1 MDTWLTEPSQAYADW
16 QRDEASGSDRRPFAQ
31 QSIAQHCAMFD
42 RFHRHLVVHGATLAS
57 FGADHID
64 AFWLADQAATYTP
77 STRMRYLKLLDRLCR
92 HLIDIGVRESN
103 PAAGLVLL
111 GRWPTED
118 PDALFLPEDADVRLQ
133 AFVRPHRGDSSET
146 LQKRAI
152 VALFLGAGL
161 TASEGR
167 AVRIQDMHPG
177 ASPPYVHVPA
187 RPPRSSR
194 TVHLE
199 HFAIAPMAAWL
210 AARHDWPAA
219 GDLLFTLTRS
229 GTPITDMSFGNIVR
243 EACASVGEGVE
254 NKSPRILR
262 NTYCRRLLI
271 RGVSAE
277 AVTDRLGLASN
288 RTVTRIAATID
299 AAEAEQ

>member
-1 MDTWLTEPSQAYADW
+1 MDTWLTDPSQAYADW
-16 QRDEASGSDRRPFAQ
+16 QRHEASGSDRRPFAQ
-31 QSIAQHCAMFD
+31 QSIAQHRAMFD
-42 RFHRHLVVHGATLAS
+42 RFHRHLVGHGATLAS
-57 FGADHID
+57 FGPDHID

-118 PDALFLPEDADVRLQ
+118 PDALFLPEEADLRLQ

-177 ASPPYVHVPA
+177 GIASVCSRPCTPAEKLPY
-187 RPPRSSR
+187 RSS
-194 TVHLE
+194 
-199 HFAIAPMAAWL
+199 
-210 AARHDWPAA
+210 
-219 GDLLFTLTRS
+219 
-229 GTPITDMSFGNIVR
+229 
-243 EACASVGEGVE
+243 
-254 NKSPRILR
+254 
-262 NTYCRRLLI
+262 
-271 RGVSAE
+271 
-277 AVTDRLGLASN
+277 
-288 RTVTRIAATID
+288 
-299 AAEAEQ
+299 

>member
-1 MDTWLTEPSQAYADW
+1 MDTWLTNPSQAYADW
-16 QRDEASGSDRRPFAQ
+16 QRHEAAGSDRRPFAQ
-31 QSIAQHCAMFD
+31 QSIAQHRAMFD
-42 RFHRHLVVHGATLAS
+42 RFHRHLVGHGATLAS
-57 FGADHID
+57 FGADHVD
-64 AFWLADQAATYTP
+64 AFWLAEQAATYTP

-103 PAAGLVLL
+103 PAAGLVML

-118 PDALFLPEDADVRLQ
+118 PDALFLPEDADLRLQ
-133 AFVRPHRGDSSET
+133 AFVRPQGGDSSET

-152 VALFLGAGL
+152 VALFLGTGL
-161 TASEGR
+161 TASEAR
-167 AVRIQDMHPG
+167 AVRIHDMHPG
-177 ASPPYVHVPA
+177 ASPPYLHVPA

-199 HFAIAPMAAWL
+199 PFAIAPMAAWL
-210 AARHDWPAA
+210 AARHDWPAG
-219 GDLLFTLTRS
+219 GDLLFTLTRA

-243 EACASVGEGVE
+243 EACAAVGDNAE

-262 NTYCRRLLI
+262 NTYCRRLLL
-271 RGVSAE
+271 RGVAPE
-277 AVTDRLGLASN
+277 AVSDQLGLASN

-299 AAEAEQ
+299 AAEVDE